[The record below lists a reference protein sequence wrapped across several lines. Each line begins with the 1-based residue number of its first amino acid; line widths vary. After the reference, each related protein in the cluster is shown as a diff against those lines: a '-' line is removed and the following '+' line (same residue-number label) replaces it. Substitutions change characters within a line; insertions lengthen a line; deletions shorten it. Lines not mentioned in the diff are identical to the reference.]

1 MEEGGRKE
9 GGGLVRHRREVC
21 VAGREGGRVDLN
33 RGLLKEEAPDEL
45 SERSFP
51 WPLRGPHAISS
62 PPLFSLPSVPCLPPP
77 RQFFDIV
84 SKEVSARGAKAR
96 QRLQHPEERREEVRV
111 QDEATAGAGGRKEE
125 RSGSM

>member
-1 MEEGGRKE
+1 MGRRPT
-9 GGGLVRHRREVC
+9 RHGHFHPLQERNGRFARVVASVLLRR
-21 VAGREGGRVDLN
+21 AGFPRALIHSENKILSLN
-33 RGLLKEEAPDEL
+33 E
-45 SERSFP
+45 
-51 WPLRGPHAISS
+51 
-62 PPLFSLPSVPCLPPP
+62 
-77 RQFFDIV
+77 FFDIV